1 MSQLNLKQ
9 LPFLKSLCWQGD
21 VPSIDYLSE
30 AEIISIYERNWRL
43 RGVVADLDE
52 TEKSVL
58 RQLAI
63 DHQSWLIHEI

>member
-1 MSQLNLKQ
+1 MSKLNLKQ

-21 VPSIDYLSE
+21 TASIAYLSE
-30 AEIISIYERNWRL
+30 AEVINIYERNWRL

-52 TEKSVL
+52 TEKLVL